1 MPWFHIGFPALMIIA
16 PALFTLLWCLWTG
29 VRGTRPLLLA
39 TLVMLLGFGA
49 GLVLQGLGHGLAL
62 PSLSSA
68 VANSVPERDLG
79 IASAGNRLT
88 GTVGTAFGIT
98 VLTLVY
104 GGENAGPA
112 FQAAFLAG
120 AGFATL
126 SLAAAW
132 FMRDAREESCTD
144 AIRST

>member
-1 MPWFHIGFPALMIIA
+1 MGGRLGMAIGERSA
-16 PALFTLLWCLWTG
+16 
-29 VRGTRPLLLA
+29 A
-39 TLVMLLGFGA
+39 TLGSVILTAALVVIAWSAGHGVLLGFGA

-68 VANSVPERDLG
+68 VANAVPERDLG
-79 IASAGNRLT
+79 IAAAASRLT

-104 GGENAGPA
+104 GGVNAGPA

-120 AGFATL
+120 AGFAAL

-132 FMRDAREESCTD
+132 FMQDALGEQELSCPD
-144 AIRST
+144 ATRSR